1 VLRALE
7 GGEAARVS
15 GGGQRGR
22 EMGRRR
28 EVEGGPD
35 RWAPPVSG
43 AREWERGSGLA
54 VLNGPVAGPRGL
66 KGGLGC

>member
-7 GGEAARVS
+7 GGEAARGGEGARVS
-15 GGGQRGR
+15 GGGRRGR
-22 EMGRRR
+22 EMGRHR

-43 AREWERGSGLA
+43 VW
-54 VLNGPVAGPRGL
+54 
-66 KGGLGC
+66 K